1 MLPEITSKFFD
12 NSQPCPEQIPD
23 CENLRIEYMQTL
35 EGLRRNGGCSG
46 CQERNLKNTFIAKIA
61 ALIRA

>member
-1 MLPEITSKFFD
+1 MLQEIASKFFD

-23 CENLRIEYMQTL
+23 CENLRIEYTQTL
-35 EGLRRNGGCSG
+35 DGLRRSGGCSG

-61 ALIRA
+61 ALTRL